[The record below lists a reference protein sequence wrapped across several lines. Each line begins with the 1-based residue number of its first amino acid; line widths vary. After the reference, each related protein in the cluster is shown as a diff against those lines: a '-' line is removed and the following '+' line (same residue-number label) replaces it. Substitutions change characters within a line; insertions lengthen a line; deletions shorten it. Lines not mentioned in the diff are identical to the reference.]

1 MTKAKKSSKT
11 EIEKNKNQKPQ
22 AAEDDSAKEAPSTD
36 LSQKNLYQRELER
49 YHVFLQYGFDVA
61 YKYYGFSLFHSL
73 LPEEKV
79 EIMQKLGF
87 EPKNPEDFYNLGCLA
102 AQKED
107 YVSAREYFEKTID
120 MAADF
125 EEAYFNLAITKE
137 NLGEEE
143 DAIQN
148 WEIYSEFLDED
159 SSEALL
165 ISQRIEDLKAAQTVS
180 KKKDSK

>member
-1 MTKAKKSSKT
+1 MTKAKKSSET
-11 EIEKNKNQKPQ
+11 QIEESKNQKAP
-22 AAEDDSAKEAPSTD
+22 AAQDDSAKEA
-36 LSQKNLYQRELER
+36 LSAPFPQKNLHERELER
-49 YHVFLQYGFDVA
+49 YRVFLQYGFDVA

-73 LPEEKV
+73 FPEEKV

-87 EPKNPEDFYNLGCLA
+87 KPKNPEDYYNLGCLA

-107 YVSAREYFEKTID
+107 YVSACKFFEKTID

-125 EEAYFNLAITKE
+125 EEAYFNLAITQE

-165 ISQRIEDLKAAQTVS
+165 ISQRIEELKAAHTVS